1 MEVSTQ
7 SIKPVTKSKLRLKA
21 EARTMLY
28 LDRTLN
34 SSNRFQKVHGIA
46 IKTKKDHRYE
56 WLADMKVFG
65 EVASAMGDADT
76 LAFIQSSVVD
86 NTAAAC
92 DELVKDIS
100 KLGNS

>member
-1 MEVSTQ
+1 M
-7 SIKPVTKSKLRLKA
+7 TKKSALRLKA

-34 SSNRFQKVHGIA
+34 ASSRFQKMHGIA

-56 WLADMKVFG
+56 WLADMKTFG
-65 EVASAMGDADT
+65 EVASAMSDDDT
-76 LAFIQSSVVD
+76 LTFIQQSVTD
-86 NTAAAC
+86 DTAAAC